1 MKLQSKSDNI
11 VPINRFRM
19 SKINHSIHI
28 FTLCLTITTFDSK
41 KATSACERKG
51 KREKMADVEKGETDV
66 VEIQAPK
73 WALWGGKALA
83 LLASFSWAFGSIWNF
98 LHVLGNWNCAV
109 AGVLAL

>member
-41 KATSACERKG
+41 KLQVHVNEKEKEKKWLTL
-51 KREKMADVEKGETDV
+51 KRVKQMSSTFKHRNGH
-66 VEIQAPK
+66 
-73 WALWGGKALA
+73 
-83 LLASFSWAFGSIWNF
+83 FG
-98 LHVLGNWNCAV
+98 V
-109 AGVLAL
+109 AKL